1 MMTSMI
7 WWPLRIVGLGWAP
20 RIAMTELMTPEE
32 LARVGVTPLIGH
44 GAIKAALAL
53 VLRLGHDVGVH
64 TSFTARLSRLILQGM
79 VDVDRRGE
87 VPFSIPMSQED
98 LRSAAFE

>member
-1 MMTSMI
+1 
-7 WWPLRIVGLGWAP
+7 
-20 RIAMTELMTPEE
+20 
-32 LARVGVTPLIGH
+32 
-44 GAIKAALAL
+44 
-53 VLRLGHDVGVH
+53 VH
-64 TSFTARLSRLILQGM
+64 TSFAARLSRLILQGM